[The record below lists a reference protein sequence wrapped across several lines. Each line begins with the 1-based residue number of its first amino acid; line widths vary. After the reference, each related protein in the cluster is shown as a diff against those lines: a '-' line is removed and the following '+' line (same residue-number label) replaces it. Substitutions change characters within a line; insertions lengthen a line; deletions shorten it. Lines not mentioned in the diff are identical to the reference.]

1 MDLVKYIKENM
12 IFIPKSYV
20 LIRDFIDPIK
30 WISSDYKMSVPGTN
44 KEKIVRQELLTVQSF
59 SLLNTPVTNEIYNSV
74 MDSLGVV
81 F

>member
-12 IFIPKSYV
+12 IFIPKGDV